1 MSVKLAI
8 QRMIAR
14 ARIEH
19 GVKLRDFD
27 LVLAPDIFDELRAE
41 LVDSA
46 QLEPDEGAEAIT
58 INTANGHT
66 RVMRRATVLPAGAP
80 T

>member
-8 QRMIAR
+8 QRMVAR

-27 LVLAPDIFDELRAE
+27 LVLATDTFDELRAE

-46 QLEPDEGAEAIT
+46 QLEPDEGAETIT
-58 INTANGHT
+58 VNTANGHT
-66 RVMRRATVLPAGAP
+66 RVMRRAAAPPAG
-80 T
+80 TST

>member
-1 MSVKLAI
+1 VSVKLAI
-8 QRMIAR
+8 QRMVAR

-27 LVLAPDIFDELRAE
+27 LVLATDIFDELRAE

-46 QLEPDEGAEAIT
+46 QLQPDEGAAAIT

-66 RVMRRATVLPAGAP
+66 TVLRRAAVLPAGEPA
-80 T
+80 